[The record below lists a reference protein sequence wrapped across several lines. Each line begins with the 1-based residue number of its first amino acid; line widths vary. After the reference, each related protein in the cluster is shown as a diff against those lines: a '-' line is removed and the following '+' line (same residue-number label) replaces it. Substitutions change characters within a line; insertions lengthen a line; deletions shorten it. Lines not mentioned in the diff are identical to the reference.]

1 MIAKRAKSIVL
12 VLLTLVVIISSCV
25 ILCACDKGET
35 KGDIAYGMYVKRFTY
50 DADADTM
57 TAYVAITNDE
67 SLKLAGAQANW
78 HYDRTAENIFYDR
91 YGYVVSFDPSTI
103 FSVVESSLTQEQ
115 RIVDEVE
122 YHNLKVVFE
131 YATIYKSLEGGV
143 EATKSGDN
151 YIFDYPL
158 NETDSSFEAPLS
170 LRVQNTATWYGILVS
185 AAILIVGIIITIV
198 RVRRKK
204 YGR

>member
-1 MIAKRAKSIVL
+1 MIAKRAKTIVF

-25 ILCACDKGET
+25 FLCACNKEET
-35 KGDIAYGMYVKRFTY
+35 KGDIEYGMYVKRFTY

-67 SLKLAGAQANW
+67 SLKLAGSSANW
-78 HYDRTAENIFYDR
+78 HYTKTTENVFYDK
-91 YGYVVSFDPSTI
+91 YDYVISFSPQTI

-151 YIFDYPL
+151 YVFDFPL
-158 NETDSSFEAPLS
+158 DETDSSFETQLS
-170 LRVQNTATWYGILVS
+170 LRVQNSATWYGILVG
-185 AAILIVGIIITIV
+185 AAILVFGIILTIV
-198 RVRRKK
+198 RVRRKR
-204 YGR
+204 YGN